1 MDYEIERM
9 CVGGEK
15 KGKGSMKESCSDL
28 HETGYAHNGLV
39 RLIEDIAPRKCRP
52 MGTRVLGVLRQEA
65 DNILHVPLSPS
76 QLGTKETSSGV
87 VSKKRLCLEEQKEG
101 R

>member
-15 KGKGSMKESCSDL
+15 KGKGSMKESCPDL

-39 RLIEDIAPRKCRP
+39 RLIEDIPPRKCRS
-52 MGTRVLGVLRQEA
+52 MGTCVLGVLRQEA
-65 DNILHVPLSPS
+65 DNILHLPLSPS
-76 QLGTKETSSGV
+76 QLGTKETSSGI
-87 VSKKRLCLEEQKEG
+87 VSKKSLCLEEQTD
-101 R
+101 